1 MNEKDWE
8 KKLREEGFRHVN
20 VWSDG
25 PNANYPEHTH
35 PVTTAHI
42 VLDGEMTLTT
52 EGKAQTFGPGERFDV
67 PAHTVHSARIG
78 PRGCQYMIGEK

>member
-8 KKLREEGFRHVN
+8 KKLREEGFRHVY

-42 VLDGEMTLTT
+42 VLDSEMTLTT
-52 EGKAQTFGPGERFDV
+52 EGKAQAFRPGERFDV

-78 PRGCQYMIGEK
+78 PRGCQYLIGEK

>member
-1 MNEKDWE
+1 MKEKDWE
-8 KKLREEGFRHVN
+8 KKLREEGFRNVY

-52 EGKAQTFGPGERFDV
+52 EGKAQTFRPGERFDV
-67 PAHTVHSARIG
+67 PAHAVHSARIG
-78 PRGCQYMIGEK
+78 PGGCQYMIGEK